1 MAAPNIHGTALLIGH
16 RGLLITGAPGAGK
29 TTLALALL
37 DHFAARGVFARLV
50 ADDQLFV
57 SGHGGRLVCR
67 APDTIAGLVEVPGF
81 GPRPMPFEPA
91 AVVDL
96 AIRLVPV
103 SEMARFQE
111 EGRET
116 IAGCAVPRLDL
127 VERNAGAALPA
138 VAARFG
144 LAPFV

>member
-16 RGLLITGAPGAGK
+16 RGLLITGAPGVGK